1 MCENCGAPVR
11 PYEDFCGEICWE
23 EWHAVND
30 PETPDKVTVSR

>member
-11 PYEDFCGEICWE
+11 PFEDFCGEICWE

-30 PETPDKVTVSR
+30 PETLDKVNGIR